1 MTMKMLVPTC
11 RAMKPVAGLLAFT
24 VCGMSTLLANDHGF
38 ANQPLGGPNDPR
50 IEIIASM
57 GSGGAGEVVVPGD
70 DAFDPCGAYVY
81 DDTTDAMTVVESPK
95 TLPQTIGGAGNAWI
109 ALRFP
114 FAIAKP
120 KVAKTIFKNDPNLA
134 PVSYLTPNVTI
145 TDETGAHVPVLAFV
159 GGKDV
164 TGLKQSHDPSFPL
177 HLNENAENLLASK
190 RTLLLVANEPG
201 GTLATISNF
210 SASGANPLFSP
221 LREIRIR
228 VEKIGGVS
236 IHGFWVLKIG
246 DGAGMPVTPPLE
258 LFVTAIEATKPEK
271 PEHFVDFGLVV
282 KPKTKFVVH
291 FSEPVDPWSVGV
303 TKSLAKQFDIPFEKN
318 IAVTLHPCHST
329 SVFPSGAPLFPNLQ
343 VLVEPKVGPA
353 FPAPFNVR
361 PVNPNNLAEYLV
373 DPLVPLPKGTITV
386 NVFPFS
392 VNTSSYEGNLV
403 TSAPTTHHG
412 VVFNDLSGNGSRL
425 FSIDG

>member
-1 MTMKMLVPTC
+1 MTFAPNTPPRLP
-11 RAMKPVAGLLAFT
+11 RSSLAGLFAFALLDT
-24 VCGMSTLLANDHGF
+24 GALLANDHGF

-50 IEIIASM
+50 IEVLASM

-70 DAFDPCGAYVY
+70 DAFDPCGEYVF
-81 DDTTDAMTVVESPK
+81 DDATDAMTIAEKPK

-114 FAIAKP
+114 FPIAKP
-120 KVAKTIFKNDPNLA
+120 KIAKTIFKNDPDLA

-145 TDETGAHVPVLAFV
+145 TDETGAHVPVLAIV

-164 TGLKQSHDPSFPL
+164 TGLKQSHHPSFPL
-177 HLNENAENLLASK
+177 HLNENAVNLLASK

-201 GTLATISNF
+201 GTLETISNF
-210 SASGANPLFSP
+210 SASSANPLFSP

-228 VEKIGGVS
+228 VEKIGGIS

-246 DGAGMPVTPPLE
+246 DGAGLPVAPQLD
-258 LFVTAIEATKPEK
+258 LLVTAIEATKPEK

-282 KPKTKFVVH
+282 EPKTKFVVR

-318 IAVTLHPCHST
+318 VAVTLHPCHPTGS
-329 SVFPSGAPLFPNLQ
+329 FPSGAPLFPNLQ
-343 VLVEPKVGPA
+343 VFVEPTVGVA
-353 FPAPFNVR
+353 FAAPFNVR
-361 PVNPNNLAEYLV
+361 PVNPNNLGEYLV
-373 DPLVPLPKGTITV
+373 DPLVSLPKGMITV

-392 VNTSSYEGNLV
+392 VNTSSYEGNPV

-412 VVFNDLSGNGSRL
+412 VVFDDLSGNGSEL
-425 FSIDG
+425 FAVD